1 MTNHDE
7 LHKLEGAQSIGD
19 IIKDWIEQ
27 HNIQPE
33 DLFTENDL
41 REWAAS
47 NNLADYDEAYNDGFD
62 AGYSEG
68 LTEKDD

>member
-19 IIKDWIEQ
+19 IIKDWIKQ

-33 DLFTENDL
+33 DLFTESDL
-41 REWAAS
+41 MSWAEGKD
-47 NNLADYDEAYNDGFD
+47 LCDYDEAYQDGYD
-62 AGYSEG
+62 TGYGEG